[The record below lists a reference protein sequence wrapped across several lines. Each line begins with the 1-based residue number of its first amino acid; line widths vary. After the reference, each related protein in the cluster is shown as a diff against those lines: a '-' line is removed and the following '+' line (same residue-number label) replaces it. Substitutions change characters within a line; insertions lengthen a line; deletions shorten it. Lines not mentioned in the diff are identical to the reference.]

1 MINKN
6 ILITGGAGYIGSNL
20 SNYLN
25 KKKNN
30 IFVIDDLSS
39 GKKERL
45 NKNIFFQKICIS
57 DTTKINKILI
67 ENNISV
73 VIHLAGKINA
83 QESQKKRKEYFT

>member
-1 MINKN
+1 
-6 ILITGGAGYIGSNL
+6 
-20 SNYLN
+20 
-25 KKKNN
+25 
-30 IFVIDDLSS
+30 LSS

-83 QESQKKRKEYFT
+83 QESQKKEKSILKLIIFIQKNYMKL